1 MSETSETIEPLVF
14 VIFGASGDLAKR
26 KLIPAI
32 YDLYKRNYLPKK
44 FAVLGVS
51 RSKLDDNSFREQVL
65 FENEF
70 LELHS
75 DSDVLAAE
83 FRDRLFYQPIDTNSV
98 EDYALVKERL
108 EDLDETF
115 QTSGNVMFYLSTP
128 PVLYDKIPKFLAHY
142 GLNRHD
148 GSYRRLVIEKPFG
161 TDLASAKA
169 LNKSLK
175 QYFDEED
182 IYRIDHYL
190 GKETVQNLLVT
201 RFANGVFEPLW
212 NRNYIHHVEITN
224 AEPIGV
230 GSRGGYY
237 DTSGALRD
245 MLQNHLMQVV
255 AHVAME
261 PPISPDAVA
270 IRNEK
275 TKLFQSLRP
284 IAESDV
290 SKYSIRGQYTAS
302 MMRGEPVKGYREE
315 LGVPDDS
322 KTETYAAL
330 KFYID
335 NWRWSGVPFYART
348 GKRLPTKVTEVCITF
363 NKPPQTLFRRQEEVL
378 HSEHNQ
384 LIIRIQPDEGVL
396 LSFGMKV
403 PGDGFKVKN
412 VGMDF
417 HYSDLAD
424 NDVPEAYE
432 RLLLDCMRGDA
443 TLYAHGDSVEYTW
456 EFVEP
461 ILNAWQHDSS
471 IPIYGYPA
479 GTWGPEIADDLI
491 ESEHEWRSPCRR
503 LTDDTS
509 YCEL

>member
-1 MSETSETIEPLVF
+1 VQQDNIQPLIL

-26 KLIPAI
+26 KLLPAI
-32 YDLYKRNYLPKK
+32 FDLHKRKYLPEN
-44 FAVLGVS
+44 FVVLGVS
-51 RSKLDDNSFREQVL
+51 RTKLSDEQFRNDVF
-65 FENEF
+65 FESPF
-70 LELHS
+70 LELGEES
-75 DSDVLAAE
+75 DDAKQSFGE
-83 FRDRLFYQPIDTNSV
+83 RLFYQPIDTNSMD
-98 EDYALVKERL
+98 DYEMVKHRMEALDTE
-108 EDLDETF
+108 F
-115 QTSGNVMFYLSTP
+115 QTAGNAIFYLSTP
-128 PVLYDKIPKFLAHY
+128 PVLYDKIPKSLAHF
-142 GLNRHD
+142 GLNKKA

-169 LNKSLK
+169 LNISLK
-175 QYFDEED
+175 QHFDEDD

-224 AEPIGV
+224 AEEIGV
-230 GSRGGYY
+230 GKRGGYY

-261 PPISPDAVA
+261 PPISPNA
-270 IRNEK
+270 ISIRKEK
-275 TKLFQSLRP
+275 TKLFESLRP
-284 IAESDV
+284 IAEDEV
-290 SKYSIRGQYTAS
+290 AKYAIRGQYMAS
-302 MMRGEPVKGYREE
+302 RMRGEDVKGYRQEE
-315 LGVPDDS
+315 GVPADS
-322 KTETYAAL
+322 KTETFAAV
-330 KFYID
+330 KFFID

-363 NKPPQTLFRRQEEVL
+363 NQPPQTLFRRQQEMFE
-378 HSEHNQ
+378 SAHNQ
-384 LIIRIQPDEGVL
+384 LIIRIQPDEGLL

-403 PGDGFKVKN
+403 PGEGFHVKN

-417 HYSDLAD
+417 HYSDLAE

-443 TLYAHGDSVEYTW
+443 TLYAHGDSVEYSW

-461 ILNAWQHDSS
+461 ILNAWKNDQT
-471 IPIYGYPA
+471 IPIYGYPS
-479 GTWGPEIADDLI
+479 GSWGPEIADNMIEPPDLC
-491 ESEHEWRSPCRR
+491 WRNPCRR